1 MSIGKNIQTLRKQN
15 NLAQDQLAQKCNV
28 SRQTISRWECDE
40 VLPDTNNLI
49 TLSKLFNKSLDEIVF
64 DKKNETNE
72 KPTKK
77 FYKPLLII
85 VLIISLLINSITFIN
100 YLSTKKNSI
109 YGTWTYQ
116 EDGFDITLIIKETEE
131 IKPTYSVIEKHPNQ
145 YSDIK
150 VYKYYITENA
160 NIRQEYDAK
169 LIEHNLQDEKEAGIK
184 YRIPGQKD
192 ELYYDQKTNTMIF
205 KCERF
210 FGKVEFKLEK
220 IK

>member
-15 NLAQDQLAQKCNV
+15 NMSQDQLAQKCNV

-131 IKPTYSVIEKHPNQ
+131 QTKQMVEEHEITQKAYEQANEIIEAAQKNAREIRLGARQ
-145 YSDIK
+145 Y
-150 VYKYYITENA
+150 VEN
-160 NIRQEYDAK
+160 ILSSLETRLSGQLEE
-169 LIEHNLQDEKEAGIK
+169 IQAG
-184 YRIPGQKD
+184 RE
-192 ELYYDQKTNTMIF
+192 ELRK
-205 KCERF
+205 
-210 FGKVEFKLEK
+210 
-220 IK
+220 